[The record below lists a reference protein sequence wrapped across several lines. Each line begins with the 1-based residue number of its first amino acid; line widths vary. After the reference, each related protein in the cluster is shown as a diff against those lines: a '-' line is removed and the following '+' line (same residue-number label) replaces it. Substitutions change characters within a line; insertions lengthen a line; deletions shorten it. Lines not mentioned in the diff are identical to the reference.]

1 MINNENKE
9 NVNFFKLINE
19 RDEKIKSLENEYI
32 KENNIKKE
40 YENNI
45 KKLNEKLLIN
55 NNYQFIASSEFYLLW
70 NNLGSQILF
79 SYQKFCE
86 YPNILYN
93 LIQELLIII
102 NNHIEYKIE
111 NIKEYFIEILS
122 PGTEK
127 ISKKDLNDVL
137 KIFLSSNLKK
147 IFLEGKE
154 NNKKELESI
163 INNYSK
169 FFDNKIC
176 ENKTKILYKDY
187 KKMISNEK
195 FYELIKLIKTIIIYI
210 KFNETDLIL
219 ELKDYSNRIIN
230 NQNFNH
236 KEIILINPKNK
247 NKNIKGILILK
258 PPLLKNGY
266 TLRNNLFPL
275 ILEIK
280 NEKLKNLKEEIDEYE
295 KEKITYVEN
304 KHNFN
309 DNSNKNKF
317 NNYHKINL
325 NIIIANKNHMKNKL
339 LNYLKLTNFF
349 FSKKKDE
356 FIEKINKI
364 KNNTISDRKRNE
376 NFFLTQ
382 SNNNINERKINRS
395 FNIKDK
401 TILLQSYIRFKKK
414 IFNIEETDSNN
425 DIKKNKFEIINKQIL
440 NDLINRGDNTK
451 RIKLIKKPNIL
462 FKNFD
467 FEKEMKKKKI
477 DNNSAAET
485 TVEYSSSNYNQK
497 KNYNLITKNNL
508 ISNNYVFQNICSL
521 RIKRINIS
529 NEKNNSKNNSYINY
543 NNSSKNSNSD
553 FYFKET
559 KYKNIMNNQIKLF
572 ENVIKINKRP
582 NSLVK
587 TRFNHNY

>member
-1 MINNENKE
+1 M
-9 NVNFFKLINE
+9 
-19 RDEKIKSLENEYI
+19 
-32 KENNIKKE
+32 
-40 YENNI
+40 
-45 KKLNEKLLIN
+45 
-55 NNYQFIASSEFYLLW
+55 
-70 NNLGSQILF
+70 
-79 SYQKFCE
+79 
-86 YPNILYN
+86 
-93 LIQELLIII
+93 
-102 NNHIEYKIE
+102 
-111 NIKEYFIEILS
+111 
-122 PGTEK
+122 
-127 ISKKDLNDVL
+127 
-137 KIFLSSNLKK
+137 
-147 IFLEGKE
+147 
-154 NNKKELESI
+154 
-163 INNYSK
+163 
-169 FFDNKIC
+169 
-176 ENKTKILYKDY
+176 
-187 KKMISNEK
+187 
-195 FYELIKLIKTIIIYI
+195 
-210 KFNETDLIL
+210 
-219 ELKDYSNRIIN
+219 
-230 NQNFNH
+230 
-236 KEIILINPKNK
+236 
-247 NKNIKGILILK
+247 
-258 PPLLKNGY
+258 
-266 TLRNNLFPL
+266 
-275 ILEIK
+275 EIK

-295 KEKITYVEN
+295 KEKITYAEN

-401 TILLQSYIRFKKK
+401 TILLQNYIRFKKK

-467 FEKEMKKKKI
+467 FEI